1 MTEPLPS
8 RHEQLKRALQ
18 LGAIDQDTFDA
29 AAAAISA
36 QLAGSGAIAQGAG
49 AIALGAGSAYLRNNQ
64 GTINFSVLIQNA
76 AKPGAS
82 EEDLRRAYLARILT
96 KANQLPFAGDT
107 GGSQVR
113 LSSVYTALLTQR
125 SDAEEFAGAIN
136 SRMEPRAGRTHL
148 SALDVLNSEQRL
160 VLLGGPGSGKST
172 FVNIVALSMAGELLG
187 LAGPNLATLTAP
199 LPSEKAGDEE
209 PRPQRWDHRA
219 LLPVQ
224 VVLRDLAS
232 SLPTPG
238 AAVNAETAWAFIGKQ
253 LADAA
258 LAEFVPYLRA
268 HLLREGGLVLLD
280 GLDEVPDALNRR
292 EQIMQLVQDF
302 AATFSKCRF
311 LVTSRTYAYQRQPW
325 DKDDRHESWK
335 LANFADV
342 QLLPFTQAQMH
353 GFIDAWFAHMVELSR
368 LSPGDADGRANLL
381 KRAID
386 RNPRLAELAERPL
399 LLTLIARLHSEGGGA
414 LPEKREELYM
424 QAVDL
429 LLNQWEGLK
438 VRYQADGSK
447 VIEPSLAEWLNA
459 DRDAIRCELDK
470 LAFEAHRD
478 QADLV
483 GTANIR
489 QRDLIAALLA
499 ADPRDRERKLSR
511 LEEHLSDR
519 AGLLAAHGVGYYQ
532 FPHRSFQEYLAAC
545 HLTVDRFPDE
555 LGRLLRADPNRWRE
569 VTLLA
574 AAKAARGASD
584 SVWNLVE
591 ALILKDEPPGQAAPA
606 PESADLWGALLAGQA
621 LWETGLAV
629 PSANTV
635 PRNEKKRLRVQ
646 RWLRAIVERGWLPP
660 VDRALAG
667 RALSVLGDDRDFD
680 ELVAIGAGEFRM
692 GDDDDDDDSAKPR
705 HQVHLKAFKI
715 GKYLVTNG
723 QYRHFADATGRK
735 WASAD
740 GDKADKRN
748 HPASV
753 VSWHDARAYC
763 EWLTGDWRKS
773 GKIGASDSFALP
785 SEAEWERAAR
795 GGDGHLYPWGD
806 TWREDCANID
816 ETGIGDAS
824 AVGSFVGGKSEAGCL
839 DMAGNVWEWTR
850 SLWGTDFRKPEFR
863 YPYDPEDGKRENLN
877 AKDEVLRVV
886 RGGSWYDDRNFARY
900 ASRVRL
906 GPDFRFNFVGFRVVL
921 RSAPVS

>member
-1 MTEPLPS
+1 MPQDEILA
-8 RHEQLKRALQ
+8 QWKKAFDA
-18 LGAIDQDTFDA
+18 GVIDQA
-29 AAAAISA
+29 AFEAATKGIAA
-36 QLAGSGAIAQGAG
+36 QLAGHGAIAQGAG
-49 AIALGAGSAYLRNNQ
+49 AVALGAGSALLRDNH
-64 GTINFSVLIQNA
+64 GTINYGVLIQNA

-125 SDAEEFAGAIN
+125 GEAEELSETVN
-136 SRMEPRAGRTHL
+136 SRMERRTERDHL
-148 SALDVLNSEQRL
+148 SALDVLNAEQRL

-172 FVNIVALSMAGELLG
+172 FVNIVALSMAGEMLG
-187 LAGPNLATLTAP
+187 LEVPSLPTLTAP
-199 LPSEKAGDEE
+199 LPGENEGKEEK
-209 PRPQRWDHRA
+209 RPQRWDHGA
-219 LLPVQ
+219 LLPLQ

-232 SLPTPG
+232 SLPEPGTP
-238 AAVNAETAWAFIGKQ
+238 VNAETVWTFIGKQ
-253 LADAA
+253 LADSA
-258 LAEFVPYLRA
+258 LAEYAPYLRA
-268 HLLREGGLVLLD
+268 HLLRHGGLVLLD
-280 GLDEVPDALNRR
+280 GLDEVPDALKRR
-292 EQIMQLVQDF
+292 EQIMALVQDF

-342 QLLPFTQAQMH
+342 QLLPFTKAQMH
-353 GFIDAWFAHMVELSR
+353 GFIDAWFSHMVELSR
-368 LSPGDADGRANLL
+368 LSAGDAEGRADLL
-381 KRAID
+381 KRTID

-399 LLTLIARLHSEGGGA
+399 LLTLIARLHTEGGGA

-438 VRYQADGSK
+438 VRFQPDGSK

-459 DRDAIRCELDK
+459 DRNAIRRELDK

-591 ALILKDEPPGQAAPA
+591 ALSPEEEPPGQAAPA
-606 PESADLWGALLAGQA
+606 PDAADLWGALLAGQA
-621 LWETGLAV
+621 LWETGLAA
-629 PSANTV
+629 PSTNTV

-667 RALSVLGDDRDFD
+667 RALSLLGDDRDFD
-680 ELVAIGAGEFRM
+680 ELVAIGSGEFLM
-692 GDDDDDDDSAKPR
+692 GDDQDDDAKPR
-705 HQVHLKAFKI
+705 HPVGLLAFKI
-715 GKYLVTNG
+715 GKFQVTNG
-723 QYRHFADATGRK
+723 QYRRFIDATGRK
-735 WASAD
+735 WFSAEA
-740 GDKADKRN
+740 DKADRCN
-748 HPASV
+748 HPATG
-753 VSWHDARAYC
+753 VSWHEALAYC
-763 EWLTGDWRKS
+763 RWLTIEWRKV
-773 GKIGASDSFALP
+773 GKIAVTESFVLP

-795 GGDGHLYPWGD
+795 GIAGHTYPWGEP
-806 TWREDCANID
+806 WRDDCAN
-816 ETGIGDAS
+816 TGESSIGDTS
-824 AVGSFVGGKSEAGCL
+824 AVGSFIAGTSEAGCL

-850 SLWGTDFRKPEFR
+850 SLWGKDLMKPQFK
-863 YPYDPEDGKRENLN
+863 YPYKPDDNKRENLD
-877 AKDEVLRVV
+877 AKDDVLRVV
-886 RGGSWYDDRNFARY
+886 RGGSWLSGRGRARC
-900 ASRVRL
+900 AIRDWV
-906 GPDFRFNFVGFRVVL
+906 GPDGRYDFVGFRVVL
-921 RSAPVS
+921 RSAHAAKP